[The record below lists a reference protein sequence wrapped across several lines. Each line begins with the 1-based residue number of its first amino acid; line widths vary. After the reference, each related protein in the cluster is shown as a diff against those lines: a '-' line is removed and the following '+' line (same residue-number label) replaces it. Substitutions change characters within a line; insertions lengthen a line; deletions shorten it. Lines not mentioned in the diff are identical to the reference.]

1 MTYRECRNISGKDV
15 CSISEEAI
23 DRIDKVEQ
31 ICSKSEFTARELFN
45 ALDADGDGVITKKDL
60 KILASSDL
68 EKKYISRKDL
78 KNLYSG
84 IGKKVCQGICNIMD
98 NSNNDE
104 YITIDD
110 LMEVLDRDKDGK
122 VRFGEILR
130 IANKDG
136 NLLFITSE
144 EFESEFDG
152 KWKSDK

>member
-1 MTYRECRNISGKDV
+1 MTYRECRNIAGKDV

-23 DRIDKVEQ
+23 DKIEKVEE
-31 ICSKSEFTARELFN
+31 ICSKTEFTARSLFN
-45 ALDADGDGVITKKDL
+45 VLDTDGDGVITRKDL
-60 KILASSDL
+60 EVLASSDL

-98 NSNNDE
+98 NTDNDE
-104 YITIDD
+104 YISIDD

-136 NLLFITSE
+136 DLLFITQE
-144 EFESEFDG
+144 EFESEFEG
-152 KWKSDK
+152 KWKSAK